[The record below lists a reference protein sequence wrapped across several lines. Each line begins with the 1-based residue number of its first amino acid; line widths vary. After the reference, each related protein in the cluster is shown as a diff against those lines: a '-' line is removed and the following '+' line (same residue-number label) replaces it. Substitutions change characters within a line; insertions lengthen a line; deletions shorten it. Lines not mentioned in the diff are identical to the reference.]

1 MKPIYLL
8 MLLLIS
14 TANLS
19 ASEKITPNYYQDIR
33 PIIEQTCLGCHSS
46 KGISFSFED
55 PEQAYLYHAAINS
68 AVQQRRMPP
77 WLAETGHQIY
87 KDDISLSHRQ
97 LTQFEQWAEA
107 GYPKGN
113 KPAET
118 TGFKLE
124 QDKITNSFNAD
135 LSLKSAQQAYLPK
148 QNQKDDYRCFIVDW
162 PETKDKFVTGFKA
175 IPGNTKVVHHIVLF
189 AARPEVT
196 DMFKEL
202 AAEEEGIGYQCF
214 GGAVPDRLGDDET
227 RRSFENKYPGGVKKL
242 SQNNYWLAHWAP
254 GMDGY
259 HFPKNTGVP
268 IKKGSAL
275 ILQVHYYSAFAPG
288 EKDPGSQLIFT
299 LADSVKKPA
308 IHYPLTNNGWLNSKN
323 NQSMVINPGQQNT
336 YAVNVSLKRIANYT
350 AWITETQMES
360 VNAVEIH
367 SANVHMHAFGAS
379 GSTALVYENGETETL
394 LSIPRWDID
403 WQRDFTL
410 AEPKRFDKNRF
421 KQIQLS
427 VDCTFKNYS
436 DEIVYG
442 GYGSDDE
449 MCFNFSYI
457 ALELKAKE
465 LTGEEL
471 IKQVKSTAK

>member
-1 MKPIYLL
+1 MTSSYFLT
-8 MLLLIS
+8 LLLIS
-14 TANLS
+14 ISHFS
-19 ASEKITPNYYQDIR
+19 AAETHTPNYYQDIR
-33 PIIEQTCLGCHSS
+33 PIIEENCLGCHSS

-55 PEQAYLYHAAINS
+55 PEQAYLFHTAINS
-68 AVQQRRMPP
+68 AVQERRMPP

-87 KDDISLSHRQ
+87 KDDISLSQ
-97 LTQFEQWAEA
+97 LQIKQFEQWAEA

-113 KPAET
+113 KSAET
-118 TGFKLE
+118 SVISLALPPITTPFK
-124 QDKITNSFNAD
+124 AD
-135 LSLKSAQQAYLPK
+135 LSLESAQQAYLPK
-148 QNQKDDYRCFIVDW
+148 QEQKDDYRCFIVDW
-162 PETKDKFVTGFKA
+162 PESKDKFVTGFKA
-175 IPGNTKVVHHIVLF
+175 IPGNTKIVHHIVLF

-202 AAEEEGIGYQCF
+202 EAEEEGIGYQCF
-214 GGAVPDRLGDDET
+214 GGAVPDRLGDDNT
-227 RRSFENKYPGGVKKL
+227 RRSFEKKYPEGVKKL

-259 HFPKNTGVP
+259 HFPENTGVP
-268 IKKGSAL
+268 VKKGSAL

-288 EKDPGSQLIFT
+288 KKDPGSQLSFT
-299 LADSVKKPA
+299 LADSVEKPA
-308 IHYPLTNNGWLNSKN
+308 IHFPLTRNDWLYSKK
-323 NQSMVINPGQQNT
+323 NQSMVIKPGQQKT
-336 YAVNVSLKRIANYT
+336 YSVNVPLKNIANYT
-350 AWITETQMES
+350 AWITETKMEN

-367 SANVHMHAFGAS
+367 SANVHMHSFGAS
-379 GSTALVYENGETETL
+379 GRTAVVYNNGDKETL

-410 AEPKRFDKNRF
+410 AEPKHFDKNQF

-427 VDCTFKNYS
+427 VDCRFKNHS

-457 ALELKAKE
+457 ALEL
-465 LTGEEL
+465 
-471 IKQVKSTAK
+471 TAKDVVKQLNTTAK